1 MVRLSYSKAKCSK
14 STEMR
19 NSVISILGHD
29 KIAELLIQNGANVNA
44 MTIYGRTPLHWS
56 AINGNL
62 FYSIVIKENVNV
74 LINNFRFADN
84 VKIADLLLRNGGDV
98 NVIDYNGQT
107 ALSLA
112 ISKGFSI
119 FMKIGKKK
127 YIF

>member
-1 MVRLSYSKAKCSK
+1 MFKINRN
-14 STEMR
+14 E

-74 LINNFRFADN
+74 LIINFQFADN
-84 VKIADLLLRNGGDV
+84 VKIADLLLRNGGD
-98 NVIDYNGQT
+98 YNGQT

-112 ISKGFSI
+112 ISKGISI
-119 FMKIGKKK
+119 FMEIGKKSYFLK
-127 YIF
+127 HSLFFQVTRRLQIC